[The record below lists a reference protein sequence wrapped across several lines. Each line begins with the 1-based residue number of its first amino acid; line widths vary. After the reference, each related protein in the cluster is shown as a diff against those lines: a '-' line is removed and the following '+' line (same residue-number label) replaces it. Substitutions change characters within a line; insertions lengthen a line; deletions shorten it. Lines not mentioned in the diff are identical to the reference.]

1 MRLYL
6 ETAFSTEKVQGE
18 LSDENAAFYFAE
30 FENEIIGYLKVNYGD
45 SQTEIKSEKA
55 LEIERIYVLREFHG
69 KQIGQMLY
77 EKAIELAKD
86 IHAEF
91 VWLGVWEQ
99 NPRAIRFYEKNGFK
113 AFDKHIFRL
122 GNDEQIDIMMKLM
135 LKN

>member
-1 MRLYL
+1 
-6 ETAFSTEKVQGE
+6 
-18 LSDENAAFYFAE
+18 
-30 FENEIIGYLKVNYGD
+30 
-45 SQTEIKSEKA
+45 
-55 LEIERIYVLREFHG
+55 
-69 KQIGQMLY
+69 MLY
-77 EKAIELAKD
+77 EKAIERAKD
-86 IHAEF
+86 INAEF